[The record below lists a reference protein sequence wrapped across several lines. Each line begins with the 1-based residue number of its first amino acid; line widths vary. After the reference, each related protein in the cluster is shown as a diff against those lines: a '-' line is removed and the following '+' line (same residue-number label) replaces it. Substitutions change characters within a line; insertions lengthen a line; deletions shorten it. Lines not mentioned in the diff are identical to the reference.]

1 MSSRNSH
8 RPPAA
13 RPSSRPGPTRRVLAP
28 RALVVMQ
35 ALALTVPLGAA
46 LPARAESGGHP
57 ADRITLNFVNADI
70 EAVSRAMGAILN
82 RPIVV
87 DPRVKGTITLYSEQP
102 LTQREAFLNFMAA
115 LRGQGFTVVEVSN
128 MLKVVPEADAKLQTG
143 TVSVGAVT
151 RSGDQIITQIFR
163 LQHENANAMVTV
175 LRPLISPN
183 NTINANPESNSLV
196 ITDYADNLQRIAKI
210 IAAMDIPSSTDMEII
225 PLRHAVA
232 SDVAAI
238 VQKMGETGNTPTGV
252 VGLAGA
258 ATTQVIADPRTNS
271 IYVKASSP
279 SRLESIK
286 SLVTRLDQPSV
297 GGLGGSGVYVVY
309 LKNADAVKLATV
321 LRAAFA
327 SEGEGGGAAAST
339 STSTPNRSSPAAGV
353 AANALS
359 TSGTSSGTSSSVMSS
374 EASAPLAASEQP
386 STGGFI
392 QADPGTNSLIITAS
406 EPVYQKMRAV
416 IDQLDSRRAQIYIES
431 MVVEVS
437 GNKAA
442 DFGFQ
447 WQGLI
452 GHKGD
457 KNGIIAGSNFSNAG
471 ANILNITSAAV
482 TGSTTNPLSEG
493 LNIGLVHNFAGKYG
507 LAAIANFL
515 ESQDNTN
522 IISTPNLVTMD
533 NEEAKIVVG
542 QNVPF
547 VTGQYTNTGTG
558 TTNPFQT
565 IERQDVGLTLRIKPQ
580 VGEGDTVRLTIYQE
594 SSSLAS
600 SVAPGTSN
608 AGPTTNKRSIES
620 TVTVDDGQIIV
631 LGGLIEDKIEDN
643 RSKVPLLGDLPLV
656 GNLFRSETRTKTRTN
671 LMVFLRPVVMR
682 DQSQANE
689 ISLDR
694 YDLMRSIQEKFQPEH
709 SVFMPNAGPTLPALK
724 PGTAMH
730 LSDMPGQ
737 MRVTPSM
744 PATTAQ
750 DRNLAITP
758 APRASDAAQ
767 TPGAAPVPAPAA
779 SDASAH

>member
-1 MSSRNSH
+1 MQKFPNEDIDKQYQIYMCGSQAIE
-8 RPPAA
+8 PP
-13 RPSSRPGPTRRVLAP
+13 
-28 RALVVMQ
+28 
-35 ALALTVPLGAA
+35 
-46 LPARAESGGHP
+46 
-57 ADRITLNFVNADI
+57 DI
-70 EAVSRAMGAILN
+70 
-82 RPIVV
+82 
-87 DPRVKGTITLYSEQP
+87 
-102 LTQREAFLNFMAA
+102 
-115 LRGQGFTVVEVSN
+115 
-128 MLKVVPEADAKLQTG
+128 
-143 TVSVGAVT
+143 
-151 RSGDQIITQIFR
+151 
-163 LQHENANAMVTV
+163 
-175 LRPLISPN
+175 
-183 NTINANPESNSLV
+183 
-196 ITDYADNLQRIAKI
+196 
-210 IAAMDIPSSTDMEII
+210 
-225 PLRHAVA
+225 
-232 SDVAAI
+232 
-238 VQKMGETGNTPTGV
+238 
-252 VGLAGA
+252 GLAGA
-258 ATTQVIADPRTNS
+258 
-271 IYVKASSP
+271 
-279 SRLESIK
+279 
-286 SLVTRLDQPSV
+286 
-297 GGLGGSGVYVVY
+297 
-309 LKNADAVKLATV
+309 
-321 LRAAFA
+321 FA
-327 SEGEGGGAAAST
+327 SEGGEGGGAAA
-339 STSTPNRSSPAAGV
+339 TSTPAATRSSPSTGM
-353 AANALS
+353 AANPLS
-359 TSGTSSGTSSSVMSS
+359 TNGTMSGSSSSVTSS

-694 YDLMRSIQEKFQPEH
+694 YDMMRSIQEKFQPEH
-709 SVFMPNAGPTLPALK
+709 SVFMPNAGPALPVLK
-724 PGTAMH
+724 PGTSMH

-737 MRVTPSM
+737 VRVTPSM

-758 APRASDAAQ
+758 APRAPE
-767 TPGAAPVPAPAA
+767 TGAAPGVSPAPAPAA
-779 SDASAH
+779 SAASSR